1 MPMGAARIWVAPIG
15 PEGRTMHGYDE
26 LFTTRQAA
34 AFLGVGETAIRIAAK
49 EGKLRAWR
57 LPQSR
62 DILIRKRDLL
72 PFRDP
77 GHTLLAPRQ
86 LSMFDEA
93 A

>member
-1 MPMGAARIWVAPIG
+1 MYGQ
-15 PEGRTMHGYDE
+15 DE

-34 AFLGVGETAIRIAAK
+34 AFLGVNEMTIQLAVKQGT
-49 EGKLRAWR
+49 LRAWR
-57 LPQSR
+57 MPQGR

-77 GHTLLAPRQ
+77 HNPLLAAPRQ
-86 LSMFDEA
+86 LSFLDDA

>member
-1 MPMGAARIWVAPIG
+1 MY
-15 PEGRTMHGYDE
+15 GYDE

-34 AFLGVGETAIRIAAK
+34 TFLGVGELAIQRAIK

-57 LPQSR
+57 LPNRR
-62 DILIRKRDLL
+62 DVLVRKRDLL

-77 GHTLLAPRQ
+77 GHELLAPRQ
-86 LSMFDEA
+86 LSLFDLPPDGEGNA

>member
-1 MPMGAARIWVAPIG
+1 MY
-15 PEGRTMHGYDE
+15 GYDE

-34 AFLGVGETAIRIAAK
+34 AFLGVGELAIRLAVK

-57 LPQSR
+57 LPNRR
-62 DILIRKRDLL
+62 DALIRKRDLL

-77 GHTLLAPRQ
+77 GHELLAPRQ
-86 LSMFDEA
+86 LSLFDLADGDQGSA

>member
-1 MPMGAARIWVAPIG
+1 MR
-15 PEGRTMHGYDE
+15 GYDE
-26 LFTTRQAA
+26 LFSTRQAA
-34 AFLGVGETAIRIAAK
+34 VYLGVGEIAIRLAVK

-62 DILIRKRDLL
+62 DMLIRKRDLL

-77 GHTLLAPRQ
+77 GQSLVGPRQ
-86 LSMFDEA
+86 LTMFDEA